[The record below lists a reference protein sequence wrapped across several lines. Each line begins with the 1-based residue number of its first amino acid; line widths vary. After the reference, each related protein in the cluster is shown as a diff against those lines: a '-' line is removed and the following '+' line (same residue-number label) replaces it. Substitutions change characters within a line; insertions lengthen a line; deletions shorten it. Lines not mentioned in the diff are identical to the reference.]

1 MATLTS
7 NHPPNHDKNK
17 RYVGLFDETLEINWH
32 YSLPDGP
39 CHGTIRLR
47 SDGVVMLLHVLVNAF
62 VAYSTHAFK
71 LADNIL
77 RSLEALHVIKSFV
90 ILLGKVRAELEVCA
104 EQLLLERIAVIYLFL
119 CHNYS
124 S

>member
-17 RYVGLFDETLEINWH
+17 RYLGLFDETLEINWH

-62 VAYSTHAFK
+62 VAYSTHTLK

-77 RSLEALHVIKSFV
+77 RSLEALHVIKSGV
-90 ILLGKVRAELEVCA
+90 ILSWKVRTELEVCA

>member
-1 MATLTS
+1 MRL
-7 NHPPNHDKNK
+7 
-17 RYVGLFDETLEINWH
+17 LDETIEINWH

-39 CHGTIRLR
+39 CHGTVRLCR
-47 SDGVVMLLHVLVNAF
+47 DGVVMLLHVLVYTT
-62 VAYSTHAFK
+62 VADSTHAVK

-77 RSLEALHVIKSFV
+77 RSLEALHVIKSGV
-90 ILLGKVRAELEVCA
+90 ILLWKVRTELEVCA
-104 EQLLLERIAVIYLFL
+104 EQFLLERIAVIYHLF

>member
-1 MATLTS
+1 MRL
-7 NHPPNHDKNK
+7 
-17 RYVGLFDETLEINWH
+17 LDETIEINWH

-39 CHGTIRLR
+39 CHGTVRLCR
-47 SDGVVMLLHVLVNAF
+47 DGVVMLLHVLVYAF
-62 VAYSTHAFK
+62 VAYSTHTFK
-71 LADNIL
+71 LADDIL
-77 RSLEALHVIKSFV
+77 RSLEALHVIKTAV

-104 EQLLLERIAVIYLFL
+104 EQLLLERFAVIYLFL